1 MKYAR
6 RSVSDADIRRYE
18 MFSQVCAIT
27 GVGLSQETRL
37 IGTLF
42 VPLLR
47 TCNNRARLATTSSS
61 PRARLA
67 FLHKELL
74 LLPATQ
80 GSARMLKTTICM
92 HKAISDVELGVI
104 SSLVS

>member
-27 GVGLSQETRL
+27 GVGLSQETKL
-37 IGTLF
+37 IGTWF

-47 TCNNRARLATTSSS
+47 TCNNRARLGTTSSS

-67 FLHKELL
+67 FLHKELP
-74 LLPATQ
+74 LLPATL
-80 GSARMLKTTICM
+80 GSVRMRRTTTSM
-92 HKAISDVELGVI
+92 HKAISEVELGVI